1 MKSYQKED
9 HRDNCDEFTILFCCV
24 MVCKI
29 NKFINWISYFILV
42 HQTCRLS
49 LAGTHHPVAILP
61 TEMGLVG
68 RIGKTLGLKADCT
81 SCRESGSMGTFKAPE
96 PVSCVELDAIFSGIY
111 FHRSPAVG
119 LYAGGC
125 KAQLSTF
132 SLVQYI
138 AMVISCAIHN
148 LCMFLINSFTKSMG
162 STEIHRST
170 FYLQYLSGRN
180 GYFIDG
186 YIKSAL
192 MVTILFK
199 TVGEGLAIPARLKKP

>member
-1 MKSYQKED
+1 
-9 HRDNCDEFTILFCCV
+9 
-24 MVCKI
+24 
-29 NKFINWISYFILV
+29 
-42 HQTCRLS
+42 
-49 LAGTHHPVAILP
+49 
-61 TEMGLVG
+61 MGLVG

-148 LCMFLINSFTKSMG
+148 LRMFLINSFTKSMLACITG
-162 STEIHRST
+162 GIAEA
-170 FYLQYLSGRN
+170 FYGMSEDWKIEVLR
-180 GYFIDG
+180 
-186 YIKSAL
+186 
-192 MVTILFK
+192 
-199 TVGEGLAIPARLKKP
+199 RLPEAFVEVVEEFYQKI

>member
-1 MKSYQKED
+1 MS
-9 HRDNCDEFTILFCCV
+9 LPFCFV
-24 MVCKI
+24 VSWFCKI

-61 TEMGLVG
+61 TENGTCWAYRENTGPQSRLHFLQGKWLHGHLQSPRASFLCRAG
-68 RIGKTLGLKADCT
+68 RHFQWYILPSFARCWALCRWLQGSALHFQ
-81 SCRESGSMGTFKAPE
+81 SCSVHSNGHILRHSQF
-96 PVSCVELDAIFSGIY
+96 VYVF
-111 FHRSPAVG
+111 
-119 LYAGGC
+119 
-125 KAQLSTF
+125 
-132 SLVQYI
+132 
-138 AMVISCAIHN
+138 
-148 LCMFLINSFTKSMG
+148 INSFTKSMG